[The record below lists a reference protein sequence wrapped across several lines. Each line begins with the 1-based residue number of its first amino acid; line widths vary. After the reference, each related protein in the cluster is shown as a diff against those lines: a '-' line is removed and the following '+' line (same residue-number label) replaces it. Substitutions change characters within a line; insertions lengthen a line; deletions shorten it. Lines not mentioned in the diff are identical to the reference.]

1 MGRGGGAGG
10 GGHSSSGRSS
20 SGGHSFSGRSG
31 GGGSSSSFGRGSGAS
46 RPSSY
51 HSSSSSSSFGR
62 SSSAPQRRVAPPPP
76 PPPRRVYEPPR
87 PSRNTVIINNSGNSY
102 REPSYR
108 EPRYS
113 SSPSYSSSYSSSR
126 NTYDEPH
133 TGGGALS
140 AMLSAFVVM
149 IILTIAFSIFAG
161 KPQTQVEKLPVT
173 ACGLLDYD
181 DLIVDDLGWT
191 TEDGSAGTKAVKQG
205 MEYFYQKTGVQ
216 PMFVLSDKIGN
227 STASNYKGSD
237 IEATLES
244 MYKDTFGEDEGHA
257 IFAVLTNDGADNYSY
272 ISCLA
277 GTYATQVLGDT
288 QKEMLYDAWDRQ
300 WVNLNQSEADMVAN
314 TFKTAA
320 DKIMRKPTHIMSG
333 ARNVCFIIDI
343 ILLIAIVIMVLSRN
357 KTKRLEEEN
366 RHIEAVNDQYNK
378 ATGSS
383 SIEDDDLFN
392 KYN

>member
-76 PPPRRVYEPPR
+76 PPPRGVYEPPR
-87 PSRNTVIINNSGNSY
+87 RNTVIINNSGNRYSEPSY

-108 EPRYS
+108 A
-113 SSPSYSSSYSSSR
+113 PSYSSSSRSS
-126 NTYDEPH
+126 YDEPRS
-133 TGGGALS
+133 GGGAIG
-140 AMLSAFVVM
+140 AIVSAFVVM
-149 IILTIAFSIFAG
+149 VILTIMFSIFAG
-161 KPQTQVEKLPVT
+161 KPQAQVEKLPVT

-181 DLIVDDLGWT
+181 ELIIDDLGWT
-191 TEDGSAGTKAVKQG
+191 TENGSAGTKEVKQG

-227 STASNYKGSD
+227 STANNYKGSD
-237 IEATLES
+237 IETALEK

-288 QKEMLYDAWDRQ
+288 QKEMLYDAWDKQ
-300 WVNLNQSEADMVAN
+300 WVNLNQSEAEMVAN
-314 TFKTAA
+314 TFKNAA

-333 ARNVCFIIDI
+333 ARNVCIAIDI
-343 ILLIAIVIMVLSRN
+343 LLLIAIVIMVLSRN